1 MTYRIFTRVLALVM
15 AAALMLSLAGCS
27 GSADEE
33 NLARIAELEQE
44 NEDLR
49 AQIEDLTAQ
58 LDALR
63 APVALAGWTLEA
75 APWSDGNG
83 ATLTFTATPE
93 TYLEGQSVALS
104 IRMGDLEAE
113 GATCSWNGTC
123 YEGTLELSA
132 ADGYSYYCTLISS
145 NGSKEQLPL
154 NTPENPVYDNL
165 VYLQTGLTAYCN
177 LIVDGWED
185 EGGKLTITSGF
196 VQAQL
201 PRVGTEEN
209 PLFAGAQLLL
219 RLNGEVV
226 ETQDLDLPKGEGEG
240 SYEQVL
246 SGVSFR
252 MPAME
257 DDYQLEVV
265 LVVTLSDGQT
275 ITTSGG
281 SWYYNG
287 GEMLMVVG

>member
-1 MTYRIFTRVLALVM
+1 MKKLFILLAVF
-15 AAALMLSLAGCS
+15 ALLLTGCGSTPDVSQLERDIDALQHQVDDLS
-27 GSADEE
+27 
-33 NLARIAELEQE
+33 AR
-44 NEDLR
+44 
-49 AQIEDLTAQ
+49 
-58 LDALR
+58 LDALEKNSGLLDWHMNAVSR
-63 APVALAGWTLEA
+63 SDNSGA
-75 APWSDGNG
+75 AI
-83 ATLTFTATPE
+83 TLTASPLA
-93 TYLEGQSVALS
+93 YHEGQSAVFSVRL
-104 IRMGDLEAE
+104 
-113 GATCSWNGTC
+113 
-123 YEGTLELSA
+123 GTLEVASVPCQWNGSVYTGVVDLDA

-226 ETQDLDLPKGEGEG
+226 ETQDLDLPEGEGEG

-246 SGVSFR
+246 SGVSFQ

-257 DDYQLEVV
+257 DDYQLEVS

-275 ITTSGG
+275 ITSSGG

>member
-1 MTYRIFTRVLALVM
+1 MKKRIVSIL
-15 AAALMLSLAGCS
+15 LAGLLLLAATGCANNNEDYIARLEDENAQLRSQVEALTSQLQVLGENVGLVNWDLQVQAWNS
-27 GSADEE
+27 GS
-33 NLARIAELEQE
+33 
-44 NEDLR
+44 
-49 AQIEDLTAQ
+49 
-58 LDALR
+58 
-63 APVALAGWTLEA
+63 
-75 APWSDGNG
+75 G
-83 ATLTFTATPE
+83 ATVTFTGTPALYAQEQSATF
-93 TYLEGQSVALS
+93 TVWLEGEEVASVP
-104 IRMGDLEAE
+104 
-113 GATCSWNGTC
+113 CQWNGSVYT
-123 YEGTLELSA
+123 GVVDLDA

-226 ETQDLDLPKGEGEG
+226 ETQDLDLPEGEGEG

-246 SGVSFR
+246 SGVSFQ

-257 DDYQLEVV
+257 DDYQLEVA

-275 ITTSGG
+275 ITSSGG